1 MAIELTPRAATSF
14 PRGAVT
20 PRPEETMPSTTRNI
34 HFGNETTITTEQT
47 ESERNETTLVALSSL
62 VGSREAREAI
72 R

>member
-1 MAIELTPRAATSF
+1 MGGRALSVWSEITLTA
-14 PRGAVT
+14 
-20 PRPEETMPSTTRNI
+20 EETMPSTTRNI

-62 VGSREAREAI
+62 VDPRRAI

>member
-1 MAIELTPRAATSF
+1 
-14 PRGAVT
+14 
-20 PRPEETMPSTTRNI
+20 MPSTTRNI
-34 HFGNETTITTEQT
+34 HLGNETTIATEQT